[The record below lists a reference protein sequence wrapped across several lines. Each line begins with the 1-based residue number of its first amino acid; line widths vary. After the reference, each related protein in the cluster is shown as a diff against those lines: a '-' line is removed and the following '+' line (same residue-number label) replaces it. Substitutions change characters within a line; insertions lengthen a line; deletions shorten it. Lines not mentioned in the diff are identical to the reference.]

1 MSNSQVKELSLT
13 DIFVNLKEY
22 YIIPPYQRN
31 YAWGAKEIEQL
42 IQDII
47 DQSRQGTASKNY
59 YIGTLVTYQRSDSK
73 FEVIDGQQRLT
84 TLTLLIKALE
94 QLSSSDKNQD
104 SLTNARLI
112 LEFDSRKK
120 STEAIESIW
129 RGNHDTGCS
138 LGDGYNICKQ
148 LLSEKLEK
156 LGKSDKQEN
165 DSTKNSNSIRVFTEF
180 LLNNVKII
188 RVIVPK
194 DTDLNHYFEIMNNR
208 GEQLEKHEILK
219 ANFMSCLS
227 EQDRITFA
235 KIWDACANMDKYVQY
250 GFNPTERY
258 NIFSDSCDKF
268 EADEFDDIKKNIVT
282 INNGAEGNTLDSEK
296 DLNYILNNKPNQV
309 KIDNK
314 EDSERFSSII
324 DFPNFLLHVLRIFV
338 NTPNKFNNS
347 SKKFKD
353 IPLDD
358 KRLLESFGTIFDKPE
373 DQDLIKYFAYELLRC
388 KFLFDKYII
397 KREISKGIAGWELQT
412 LVRSTDNKKSIYYKN
427 TFDNVTTNN
436 VTTIQAD
443 IITLQAMFHVSTPS
457 SNYKYWL
464 DGALF
469 HLMVQENNKIETNY
483 YRDYLKKLARRFVY
497 DRYLSSEPQEYYAII
512 YGENNMQIFNRSI
525 CEERL
530 KYGEIR
536 NNLVFNYLD
545 YLLWFNQID
554 DIFPND
560 MDLEKRY
567 SKENYEA
574 AKKNFVFTFRSS
586 VEHYYPQNP
595 KEETVEK
602 VIDTP
607 HLHCFGNLC
616 LVTHEQNSSL
626 SNNDTNA
633 KKGRYFAKHVS
644 DKKPDSMKQYLMM
657 SYREWNPDS
666 ITDHHVKM
674 INILKT
680 DAGIYLAE

>member
-31 YAWGAKEIEQL
+31 YAWGVKEIEQL

-104 SLTNARLI
+104 SLTNAQLI

-219 ANFMSCLS
+219 AKFMSKLS
-227 EQDRITFA
+227 FPKDKITFA

-282 INNGAEGNTLDSEK
+282 INNGAEGNTLDSEEK
-296 DLNYILNNKPNQV
+296 LNYILNNKPNQV

-338 NTPNKFNNS
+338 NKHNKFNS
-347 SKKFKD
+347 SKDKD

-358 KRLLESFGTIFDKPE
+358 KRLLESFGTIFDKYD
-373 DQDLIKYFAYELLRC
+373 DQDLIKSFAYELLRC

-397 KREISKGIAGWELQT
+397 KREISKGIDGWELRT

-427 TFDNVTTNN
+427 TFDNVTT
-436 VTTIQAD
+436 IQAD
-443 IITLQAMFHVSTPS
+443 IIMLQAMFHVSTPS

-497 DRYLSSEPQEYYAII
+497 DRYLSSDPQEYYAII
-512 YGENNMQIFNRSI
+512 YNKPELYNNQINDW
-525 CEERL
+525 L
-530 KYGEIR
+530 LAYGEIR

-545 YLLWFNQID
+545 YVLWSSSSNE
-554 DIFPND
+554 IFPNNGFED
-560 MDLEKRY
+560 GY
-567 SKENYEA
+567 SKESYKVARE
-574 AKKNFVFTFRSS
+574 NFVFTFRSS
-586 VEHYYPQNP
+586 VEHYYSQNP
-595 KEETVEK
+595 NPETGEK
-602 VIDTP
+602 VIDKGS
-607 HLHCFGNLC
+607 LNCFGNLC

-626 SNNDTNA
+626 SNNGTKA
-633 KKGRYFAKHVS
+633 KKERYYAKHVNY
-644 DKKPDSMKQYLMM
+644 KKPDSMKQYLMM
-657 SYREWNPDS
+657 SYSEWSPGS
-666 ITDHHVKM
+666 IEDHDRKM
-674 INILKT
+674 YNLLKN
-680 DAGIYLAE
+680 DFNLWQEARSKRVESN

>member
-13 DIFVNLKEY
+13 DIFVSPKEH

-59 YIGTLVTYQRSDSK
+59 YIGTLVTYQRSDAK

-94 QLSSSDKNQD
+94 QLSSSDKSQNLLKDTQ
-104 SLTNARLI
+104 LI

-120 STEAIESIW
+120 SMAAIESIW

-138 LGDGYNICKQ
+138 LGDGYNICEQ
-148 LLSEKLEK
+148 ILLEK
-156 LGKSDKQEN
+156 LGTSDKQEN

-219 ANFMSCLS
+219 AKFMSNLS
-227 EQDRITFA
+227 DPKDKITFA
-235 KIWDACANMDKYVQY
+235 KIWDACANMDKYIQY
-250 GFNPTERY
+250 GFTPTERY

-268 EADEFDDIKKNIVT
+268 EAAKFDDIKKNIVT

-373 DQDLIKYFAYELLRC
+373 DQDLIKSFAYELLRC

-412 LVRSTDNKKSIYYKN
+412 LVRSTDNKKSIYYKK
-427 TFDNVTTNN
+427 TFDN

-497 DRYLSSEPQEYYAII
+497 ARYLSSEPQEYYAII
-512 YGENNMQIFNRSI
+512 YGENNMQLFNRSI

-545 YLLWFNQID
+545 YLLWSSSSNE
-554 DIFPND
+554 IFPNNGFED
-560 MDLEKRY
+560 GY
-567 SKENYEA
+567 SKESYKVARE
-574 AKKNFVFTFRSS
+574 NFVFTFRSS

-595 KEETVEK
+595 VDGIKKLEDK
-602 VIDTP
+602 D
-607 HLHCFGNLC
+607 LHSFGNLC
-616 LVTHEQNSSL
+616 LVSSEQNSRL
-626 SNNDTNA
+626 GNVTPMA
-633 KKGRYFAKHVS
+633 KS
-644 DKKPDSMKQYLMM
+644 DYYKDKFKNKKLDSMKQYIMM
-657 SYREWNPDS
+657 LYSKWDETS
-666 ITDHHVKM
+666 IADHDRRM
-674 INILKT
+674 YNLLKN
-680 DAGIYLAE
+680 DFDLWQKAQSKRMESN

>member
-1 MSNSQVKELSLT
+1 MSNSQVKELNLT
-13 DIFVNLKEY
+13 KIFVSPKEH

-31 YAWGAKEIEQL
+31 YAWGAKEVEQL

-47 DQSRQGTASKNY
+47 DQSRIEPIKNY
-59 YIGTLVTYQRSDSK
+59 YIGTLVTYQRDNGK

-94 QLSSSDKNQD
+94 QLSSNDKNQD
-104 SLTNARLI
+104 SLTNAQLI

-120 STEAIESIW
+120 SMAAIESIW

-148 LLSEKLEK
+148 LLSKK

-165 DSTKNSNSIRVFTEF
+165 DSTKNSNSIRVFSEF

-373 DQDLIKYFAYELLRC
+373 DQDLIKSFAYELLRC

-427 TFDNVTTNN
+427 TFDNVTT
-436 VTTIQAD
+436 IQAD

-464 DGALF
+464 GGALF
-469 HLMVQENNKIETNY
+469 HLMGQENNKIETNY
-483 YRDYLKKLARRFVY
+483 YRDYLKELARKFVY
-497 DRYLSSEPQEYYAII
+497 DRYLSSAPKEYYAMI
-512 YGENNMQIFNRSI
+512 YDENNMQLFNRSI

-545 YLLWFNQID
+545 YLLWSSSSNE
-554 DIFPND
+554 IFPNNGFED
-560 MDLEKRY
+560 GY
-567 SKENYEA
+567 SKDSYKVARE
-574 AKKNFVFTFRSS
+574 NFVFTFRSS

-595 KEETVEK
+595 VDGIKK
-602 VIDTP
+602 LDDKD
-607 HLHCFGNLC
+607 LHSFGNLC
-616 LVTHEQNSSL
+616 LVSSEQNSRL
-626 SNNDTNA
+626 GNVTPMA
-633 KKGRYFAKHVS
+633 KS
-644 DKKPDSMKQYLMM
+644 DYYKDKFKNKKLDSMKQYIMM
-657 SYREWNPDS
+657 LYSKWDETS
-666 ITDHHVKM
+666 IADHDRRM
-674 INILKT
+674 YNLLKN
-680 DAGIYLAE
+680 DFDLWQKAQSKRMESN